1 MAGLFHALLG
11 SFLVSPLCSFS
22 QLKLLQRTN
31 PIVETKTFIIYVQT
45 KFQNKLILRNRGS
58 KDEKTFPESN
68 HRRRL
73 SCFTLQLSDM
83 PSIAAFCACFAVVC
97 LLLDPSLNILGSI
110 QISSI
115 GCKDCHYRQ
124 DVSPFHLFEVAF

>member
-1 MAGLFHALLG
+1 MAQRLRCPGAVAAFALQ
-11 SFLVSPLCSFS
+11 SA
-22 QLKLLQRTN
+22 
-31 PIVETKTFIIYVQT
+31 KTT
-45 KFQNKLILRNRGS
+45 ATDKSNCGNKNV
-58 KDEKTFPESN
+58 

-73 SCFTLQLSDM
+73 SCFTLQLSDK

-97 LLLDPSLNILGSI
+97 LLVDPSLNILGSI